1 MSNDKKGKVGR
12 PAKEHVKVSY
22 TLDKALAERF
32 AEFCERTDRTKT
44 RVIESALEEYM
55 DKYDK

>member
-1 MSNDKKGKVGR
+1 MEKTKKPGR
-12 PAKEHVKVSY
+12 PPKEHVKVSY
-22 TLDKALAERF
+22 TLDKNLAERF
-32 AEFCERTDRTKT
+32 ADFCARTDRTKT